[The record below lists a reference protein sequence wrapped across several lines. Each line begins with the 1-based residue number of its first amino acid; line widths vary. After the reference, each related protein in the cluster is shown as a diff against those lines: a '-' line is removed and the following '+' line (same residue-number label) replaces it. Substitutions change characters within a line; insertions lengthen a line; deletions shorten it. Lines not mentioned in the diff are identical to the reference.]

1 MAQSVILMACA
12 ELNENALP
20 LSSLDSGEG
29 DQKAG
34 SRVILL
40 DLRKTFALEA
50 AGIELEKIGEWCLD
64 ASVECIALIPT
75 GDGRQ

>member
-12 ELNENALP
+12 ELDENALP
-20 LSSLDSGEG
+20 LSTHDSGEG
-29 DQKAG
+29 DQKVD
-34 SRVILL
+34 SRVTLL

-50 AGIELEKIGEWCLD
+50 ASVELEKIGEWCVD
-64 ASVECIALIPT
+64 ASSECIALIPT